1 MLKKMVQAK
10 SIKWPSGLVL
20 MTVLSMAVA
29 NLDSDSSSAAVD
41 PALEI
46 QQAIEDR
53 QLDLAETLLN
63 KAQLSEF
70 QRGYLLGWFNL
81 KQGDTEAALNT
92 WQALRMQFPN
102 SLELGNN
109 LAVLLMQEGEYQ
121 QAQTV
126 LEQSLHA
133 NNQVSKALGNLNQL
147 YSYQAQQAYKQVF
160 SRLEVTKPQGQWL
173 ALTEASDIKVVDSGF
188 AEQNQV
194 TQAVEAW
201 RQAWSNKN
209 VTDYLAAYSDNF
221 VPANSQSLKAWR
233 SARQRSLTGP
243 RFIEVYVSDVK
254 LTPLTEDLVRFTF
267 NQRYRSNIVQDE
279 VIKVLLLEKTAGQWK
294 IVQEVVTDEIS

>member
-1 MLKKMVQAK
+1 MLKNVVQPK
-10 SIKWPSGLVL
+10 WIKWPVGLAL
-20 MTVLSMAVA
+20 MAVISMSVA
-29 NLDSDSSSAAVD
+29 NLDSDTASGSVD

-46 QQAIEDR
+46 QQAIDD
-53 QLDLAETLLN
+53 QKLDLAETLLN
-63 KAQLSEF
+63 QAQLSDF
-70 QRGYLLGWFNL
+70 QRGYLHGWLKL
-81 KQGDTEAALNT
+81 KQQDTAAALKT
-92 WQALRMQFPN
+92 WQALRMQFPS

-121 QAQTV
+121 QAQTI

-160 SRLEVTKPQGQWL
+160 SRLDVTKPKGQWL
-173 ALTEASDIKVVDSGF
+173 VLTEASDIKVVSSDF
-188 AEQNQV
+188 ADQKQV

-209 VTDYLAAYSDNF
+209 VVDYLAAYSDSF
-221 VPANSQSLKAWR
+221 VPANSQSLKAWQ

-243 RFIEVYVSDVK
+243 RFIEVYVSDVT
-254 LTPLTEDLVRFTF
+254 LTPLTEELVRFTF

>member
-1 MLKKMVQAK
+1 M
-10 SIKWPSGLVL
+10 S
-20 MTVLSMAVA
+20 VA
-29 NLDSDSSSAAVD
+29 NLDSDTASGSVD

-46 QQAIEDR
+46 QQAIDD
-53 QLDLAETLLN
+53 QKLDLAETLLN
-63 KAQLSEF
+63 QAQLSDF
-70 QRGYLLGWFNL
+70 QRGYFQGWLKL
-81 KQGDTEAALNT
+81 KQQDTAAALKT

-121 QAQTV
+121 QAQTI

-160 SRLEVTKPQGQWL
+160 SRLDVTKPKGQWL
-173 ALTEASDIKVVDSGF
+173 VLTEASDIKVESSDFVD
-188 AEQNQV
+188 QKQV

-209 VTDYLAAYSDNF
+209 VADYLAAYSDSF
-221 VPANSQSLKAWR
+221 VPANSQSLKAWQ

-243 RFIEVYVSDVK
+243 RFIEVYVSDVT
-254 LTPLTEDLVRFTF
+254 LTPLTEALVRFTF

>member
-1 MLKKMVQAK
+1 MLKKVVQPK
-10 SIKWPSGLVL
+10 SIKFPIGLAL
-20 MTVLSMAVA
+20 MAVLSTAVA
-29 NLDSDSSSAAVD
+29 NIEPDSAAGSVD

-46 QQAIEDR
+46 QQAIDEK

-70 QRGYLLGWFNL
+70 QKGYLNGWLKL
-81 KQGDTEAALNT
+81 KQEDTQAAFEI

-102 SLELGNN
+102 SLELSNN
-109 LAVLLMQEGEYQ
+109 LAVLLMQRGDFQ
-121 QAQTV
+121 QAQTI
-126 LEQSLHA
+126 LEQGLHA
-133 NNQVSKALGNLNQL
+133 NNQVSKALSNLNQL
-147 YSYQAQQAYKQVF
+147 YAYQAQKAYKQVF
-160 SRLEVTKPQGQWL
+160 NRLDVASPKGQWL
-173 ALTEASDIKVVDSGF
+173 ALTEASDIKVVSSDF
-188 AEQNQV
+188 ADQKHV

-209 VTDYLAAYSDNF
+209 VSDYLAAYSENF

-233 SARQRSLTGP
+233 NARERSLTGP
-243 RFIEVYVSDVK
+243 RFIEVYVSDVE
-254 LTPLTEDLVRFTF
+254 LTPLTEELVRFTF

-294 IVQEVVTDEIS
+294 IVQEVVTDEIR

>member
-1 MLKKMVQAK
+1 MLKNVVQPK
-10 SIKWPSGLVL
+10 WIKWPVGLAL
-20 MTVLSMAVA
+20 MAVISMSVA
-29 NLDSDSSSAAVD
+29 NLDSDTASGSVD
-41 PALEI
+41 PTLEI
-46 QQAIEDR
+46 QQAIDD
-53 QLDLAETLLN
+53 QKLDLAETLLN
-63 KAQLSEF
+63 QAQLSDF
-70 QRGYLLGWFNL
+70 QRGYLQGWLKL
-81 KQGDTEAALNT
+81 KQQDTAAALKT
-92 WQALRMQFPN
+92 WQALRMQFPS

-121 QAQTV
+121 QAQTI

-160 SRLEVTKPQGQWL
+160 SRLDVTKPKGQWL
-173 ALTEASDIKVVDSGF
+173 VLTEASDIKVVSSDF
-188 AEQNQV
+188 ADQKQV

-209 VTDYLAAYSDNF
+209 VVDYLAAYSDSF
-221 VPANSQSLKAWR
+221 VPANSQSIKAWR

-254 LTPLTEDLVRFTF
+254 LTPLTEELVRFTF

-294 IVQEVVTDEIS
+294 IVQEVVTDEIR